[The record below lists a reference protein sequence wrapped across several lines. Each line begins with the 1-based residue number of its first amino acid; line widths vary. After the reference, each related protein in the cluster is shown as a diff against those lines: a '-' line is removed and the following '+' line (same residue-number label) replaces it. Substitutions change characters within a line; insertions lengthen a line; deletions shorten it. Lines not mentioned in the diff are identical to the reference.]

1 MVFLLGAIGAIVH
14 NMRERVRV
22 AETFGAGERERER
35 ERDVNVQTLCVS
47 VLR

>member
-22 AETFGAGERERER
+22 AETFGAGERERETSTYR
-35 ERDVNVQTLCVS
+35 RYV
-47 VLR
+47 

>member
-22 AETFGAGERERER
+22 AETFGVGEIER

>member
-22 AETFGAGERERER
+22 AETFGVGEIERERER
-35 ERDVNVQTLCVS
+35 ERETSTYRRYV
-47 VLR
+47 

>member
-35 ERDVNVQTLCVS
+35 RQRTDVMCERT
-47 VLR
+47 